1 MPMYQ
6 RLGEV
11 PSKRHT
17 QMWNDGRLITEQV
30 RHDEAARRV
39 YESLRK
45 APKGRLTDEQAMKL
59 ADEAKH
65 AGYRDSKQ

>member
-1 MPMYQ
+1 M
-6 RLGEV
+6 
-11 PSKRHT
+11 PSKEVAALKRVAKERG
-17 QMWNDGRLITEQV
+17 QSASEYARRLITEQV

-65 AGYRDSKQ
+65 AGRAR